1 MAKQSVL
8 EQIYTYHNGLL
19 RAKVHRMIDDN
30 ETLSDMRD
38 FIITFTDGEIQ
49 PSIGTI
55 NNYKAKLATARKE
68 NKDLG
73 ELLDKRKKN
82 GDNILDIKSKEHNSL
97 MEKDNQVE
105 ENAVYEPREDR
116 LISTTQVLEKM
127 IAIGNATLGDIEH
140 IDPNTLIRVIKTYS
154 DITGAANGGL
164 MLSGLQQIALQQ
176 KAYESALGEVI
187 AKYIPEDQQ
196 DKAWA
201 DLELAEQQF
210 YDDLDITKEG
220 REVKETM
227 DKLGITL

>member
-82 GDNILDIKSKEHNSL
+82 GDNILDIKAKEHNSL

-105 ENAVYEPREDR
+105 ESAVYEPREDR

-127 IAIGNATLGDIEH
+127 IAIGNATLADIEH

>member
-82 GDNILDIKSKEHNSL
+82 GENILDIKSKEHNSL

-105 ENAVYEPREDR
+105 ESAVYEPREDR

>member
-73 ELLDKRKKN
+73 ELLDKRKRN
-82 GDNILDIKSKEHNSL
+82 GENILDIKSKEHNSL

>member
-82 GDNILDIKSKEHNSL
+82 GENILDIKSKEHNSL

>member
-82 GDNILDIKSKEHNSL
+82 GENILDIKSKEHNSL

-105 ENAVYEPREDR
+105 ESAVYEPREDR

-196 DKAWA
+196 EKAWA

>member
-82 GDNILDIKSKEHNSL
+82 GDNILDIKAKEHNSL

-105 ENAVYEPREDR
+105 ESAVYEPREDR

>member
-82 GDNILDIKSKEHNSL
+82 GENILDIKSKEHNSL

-105 ENAVYEPREDR
+105 ESAVYEPREDR

-176 KAYESALGEVI
+176 KAYESALGVVI

-196 DKAWA
+196 EKAWA

>member
-82 GDNILDIKSKEHNSL
+82 GENILDIKSKEHSSL

-105 ENAVYEPREDR
+105 ESAVYEPREDR

>member
-82 GDNILDIKSKEHNSL
+82 GENILDIKSKEHNSL

-105 ENAVYEPREDR
+105 ESAVYEPREDR

-220 REVKETM
+220 REVKQTM

>member
-82 GDNILDIKSKEHNSL
+82 GDNILNIKAKEHNSL

-105 ENAVYEPREDR
+105 ESAVYEPREDR

>member
-82 GDNILDIKSKEHNSL
+82 GENILDIKSKEYNSL

-196 DKAWA
+196 EKAWA

>member
-82 GDNILDIKSKEHNSL
+82 GENILDIKSKEHNSL

-105 ENAVYEPREDR
+105 ESAVYEPREDR

-196 DKAWA
+196 EKAWA

-220 REVKETM
+220 REVKQTM

>member
-82 GDNILDIKSKEHNSL
+82 GENILDIKAKEHNSL

-105 ENAVYEPREDR
+105 ESAVYEPREDR

>member
-82 GDNILDIKSKEHNSL
+82 GDNILDIKAKEHNSL

-105 ENAVYEPREDR
+105 ESAIYEPREDR

>member
-82 GDNILDIKSKEHNSL
+82 GDNILDIKAKEHNSL

-220 REVKETM
+220 REVKQTM

>member
-82 GDNILDIKSKEHNSL
+82 GDNILDIKAKEHNSL

>member
-82 GDNILDIKSKEHNSL
+82 GENILDIKSKGHNSL

-105 ENAVYEPREDR
+105 ESAVYEPREDR

>member
-82 GDNILDIKSKEHNSL
+82 GDNILDIKAKEHNGL

>member
-55 NNYKAKLATARKE
+55 NNYKAKLATARKA

-82 GDNILDIKSKEHNSL
+82 GESILDIKSKEHNSL
-97 MEKDNQVE
+97 MEKDSQVE
-105 ENAVYEPREDR
+105 ESAVYEPREDR

>member
-82 GDNILDIKSKEHNSL
+82 GENILDIKSKEHNSL

-220 REVKETM
+220 REVKQTM

>member
-82 GDNILDIKSKEHNSL
+82 GDNILDIKAKEHNSL

-105 ENAVYEPREDR
+105 ESAVYEPREDR

-220 REVKETM
+220 REVKQTM

>member
-82 GDNILDIKSKEHNSL
+82 GENILDIKSKEHNSL

-105 ENAVYEPREDR
+105 ESAVYEPREDR

-127 IAIGNATLGDIEH
+127 IAIGNATLADIEH

-220 REVKETM
+220 REVKQTM

>member
-82 GDNILDIKSKEHNSL
+82 GENILDIKSKEYNSL

>member
-82 GDNILDIKSKEHNSL
+82 GDNILDIKAKEHNSL

-105 ENAVYEPREDR
+105 ESAVYEPREDR

-220 REVKETM
+220 REVKETI

>member
-82 GDNILDIKSKEHNSL
+82 GDNILDIKAKEHNSL

-105 ENAVYEPREDR
+105 ESAVYEPREDR

-127 IAIGNATLGDIEH
+127 IAIGNATLADIEH
-140 IDPNTLIRVIKTYS
+140 IDPNTLIRVLKTYS

>member
-38 FIITFTDGEIQ
+38 FISTFTDGEIQ

-55 NNYKAKLATARKE
+55 NNYKSKLATARKE

-82 GDNILDIKSKEHNSL
+82 GDNILDIQAKEHNSL

-105 ENAVYEPREDR
+105 EDAVYEPREDR

-154 DITGAANGGL
+154 DITGASNGGL

-187 AKYIPEDQQ
+187 AKYIPEDEQE
-196 DKAWA
+196 KAWA

>member
-82 GDNILDIKSKEHNSL
+82 GENILDIKAKEHNSL

-187 AKYIPEDQQ
+187 AKYISEDQQ

>member
-82 GDNILDIKSKEHNSL
+82 GENILDIKSKEHNSL

-105 ENAVYEPREDR
+105 ESAVYEPREDR

-176 KAYESALGEVI
+176 KAYESSLGEVI

>member
-82 GDNILDIKSKEHNSL
+82 GENILDIKSKEHNSL

-105 ENAVYEPREDR
+105 VSAVYEPREDR